1 MTALVYQV
9 VWTRPLQLIFGS
21 SIYAVSAILTTFL
34 AGSALGSYLFRN
46 RADNAKNPLLLFA
59 TLELGIGLF
68 GLLLPLLFQAVNS
81 AYFFIASVPS
91 LQFLQFALVFIVLI
105 IPSTLFGATWPVV
118 HRAYVDGDKIGK
130 DAGKLYSFNSFGSFL
145 GPLAA
150 GFMLI
155 PLLGIF
161 TTSMLIAAL
170 NILIAVMIFAYIR
183 SIGGKHGA

>member
-1 MTALVYQV
+1 MYQV

-46 RADNAKNPLLLFA
+46 KADNAKNPLFLFA
-59 TLELGIGLF
+59 SLELGIGLF
-68 GLLLPLLFQAVNS
+68 GLLLPFLFQVVNS

-118 HRAYVDGDKIGK
+118 SKAYVDGNKIGK
-130 DAGKLYSFNSFGSFL
+130 DAGKLYSYNSLGSFL

-161 TTSMLIAAL
+161 TTSILIASL
-170 NILIAVMIFAYIR
+170 NILIAAALFAYVKG
-183 SIGGKHGA
+183 IGGKHET